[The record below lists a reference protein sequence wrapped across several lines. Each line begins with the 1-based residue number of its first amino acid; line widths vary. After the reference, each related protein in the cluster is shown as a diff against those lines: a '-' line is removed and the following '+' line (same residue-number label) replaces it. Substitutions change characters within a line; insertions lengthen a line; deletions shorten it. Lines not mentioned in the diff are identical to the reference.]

1 MKFRNILFGFVAMIS
16 LTFFAASCTKEDPVK
31 PTPVVP
37 NTIVDVVI
45 NTADFSLLKAAV
57 VKAGLVDALKG
68 ANLTVFAP
76 TNAAFISAGFKDEA
90 AINAADPVALASILK
105 YHVLASKVL
114 AADVKTADNTELT
127 MLSGG
132 KAYITKDANGVS
144 INAAKV
150 TKADVAADNGVIHI
164 IDAVIQV
171 PTKNILELVV
181 ATPSLSLLKEAVL
194 RASTGK
200 TKVATIL
207 SGAGPFTVFA
217 PTNAAFEAAGFNSAK
232 IASTDPD
239 FLATVLTYH
248 VVAARVYSTNLKS
261 GNVKTAEGREVAINA
276 ANGTVT
282 GGLNSTPSKITA
294 VNIGATN
301 GVVHVIDAI
310 LLPK

>member
-1 MKFRNILFGFVAMIS
+1 MKLRNLFFTLIAIAS
-16 LTFFAASCTKEDPVK
+16 FTFATSCTEDEVIK
-31 PTPVVP
+31 PVVT
-37 NTIVDVVI
+37 NNIVDVVT
-45 NTADFSLLKAAV
+45 NTADFSLLKTAV

-76 TNAAFISAGFKDEA
+76 TNAAFIAAGFKDEA
-90 AINAADPVALASILK
+90 AINAADPAVLAAILK
-105 YHVLASKVL
+105 FHVLGSKVL
-114 AADVKTADNTELT
+114 AADIKTADNTEVTTLN
-127 MLSGG
+127 G
-132 KAYITKDANGVS
+132 KAYVTKDAAGAVS

-164 IDAVIQV
+164 IDAVIV
-171 PTKNILELVV
+171 PPSKTITDLVV
-181 ATPSLSLLKEAVL
+181 ATADLSLLKEAVL

-200 TKVATIL
+200 TNVAAIL
-207 SGAGPFTVFA
+207 ASAGPFTVFA
-217 PTNAAFEAAGFNSAK
+217 PTNKAFEAAGFNSAK
-232 IASTDPD
+232 IKTTDAD

-248 VVAARVYSTNLKS
+248 VVAARVFSTNLKS

-276 ANGTVT
+276 ANGTVQ

-294 VNIGATN
+294 VNITATN

>member
-1 MKFRNILFGFVAMIS
+1 MNFKNILFGFVAMIS
-16 LTFFAASCTKEDPVK
+16 LSFFAASCTKDPVV
-31 PTPVVP
+31 TPPAP

-45 NTADFSLLKAAV
+45 GNADFSLLKAAV

-68 ANLTVFAP
+68 PNLTVFAP

-90 AINAADPVALASILK
+90 AINAADPVALAAILK
-105 YHVLASKVL
+105 YHVLAAKVP

-150 TKADVAADNGVIHI
+150 TKADVAADNGVIHV
-164 IDAVIQV
+164 IDAVLLV
-171 PTKNILELVV
+171 PTQNIVEAVV
-181 ATPSLSLLKEAVL
+181 ATPGLSLLKEAVL

-200 TKVATIL
+200 TDVAKIL

-232 IASTDPD
+232 IKTTDPD

-261 GNVKTAEGREVAINA
+261 GNVKTAEGREVTINA

-282 GGLNSTPSKITA
+282 GTLNSTPSKITA
-294 VNIGATN
+294 ANVRVTN
-301 GVVHVIDAI
+301 GVVHLIDAI